1 MTNTRRTIF
10 SLFAS
15 TVLASQSFA
24 QVDLNNYLKRGEVLY
39 KQPASCA
46 VCHKQD
52 GTGLIGPDIT
62 YGPAPAVILEQM
74 LNNPQMAGI
83 SAELKANNEDL
94 IALSVYIRSLTG
106 IETTETT
113 LVNERAQLIS
123 ARAKTETDLI
133 FPKTARDE
141 AVEAVQTWDSVIADW
156 QPRAN
161 EGPLLAHYDSKIVAT
176 FDPGKPKFKPRKGKT
191 YFYENVGNSANLA
204 ILKPGA
210 KNAKSTQIVVGDARS
225 HKVIASYELPVSL
238 RAAVHTTIV
247 SPDGKYVYIVGS
259 KPHTEPTNQLKA
271 LDAPATLIKADAVT
285 LQPVLQQTMGGRL
298 HHGMVFRDKYILLDT
313 FARDPDGLDVMLL
326 DPATDE
332 IIGGVR
338 DEDLGG
344 SSYTAYTDNEY
355 IYILM
360 EPVGY
365 ASHRSTGMLG
375 AKNLYSGK
383 ITTMKPFWIAKLD
396 PETWEVVQE
405 YPYPGFRGDWIVFD
419 ARKKFMYVPAGGTSN
434 VSKINMETGEVVWAA
449 GAGISPYGANLNAAE
464 TELWV
469 ANKGEHT
476 GHFGRTLSVLNADTG
491 RQVATVF
498 SGYEV
503 DHVLLA
509 PNGKEMWATSNGEGR
524 IYVYDTQSH
533 EEIAV
538 IQMPQNGDPH
548 GLVWVHY
555 DENGDSRVVGDQG
568 GSKGGVN
575 PALGKALDY

>member
-1 MTNTRRTIF
+1 MTIKQCLGI
-10 SLFAS
+10 SL
-15 TVLASQSFA
+15 LAGTFLVTA
-24 QVDLNNYLKRGEVLY
+24 AHGQVDLGAYASRGEAFY
-39 KQPASCA
+39 NQPASCA
-46 VCHKQD
+46 VCHKKD

-62 YGPAPAVILEQM
+62 YGPTAAQILEQM
-74 LNNPQMAGI
+74 LNNPQMAAI
-83 SAELKANNEDL
+83 SQELRADNEDFL
-94 IALSVYIRSLTG
+94 ALAVYIRSLTG
-106 IETTETT
+106 LETTESTIVDQRAK
-113 LVNERAQLIS
+113 LVS
-123 ARAKTETDLI
+123 ARAKTETDLV

-141 AVEAVQTWDSVIADW
+141 AVEAVQSWQSVIDDW
-156 QPRAN
+156 QRRAN
-161 EGPLLAHYDSKIVAT
+161 DGPLLAHYDSQIVAT
-176 FDPGKPKFKPRKGKT
+176 FDPGKPKFKPKKGRT

-204 ILKPGA
+204 ILEPGA
-210 KNAKSTQIVVGDARS
+210 TNAKSTQVVVGDAKT

-247 SPDGKYVYIVGS
+247 SADGKYVYIVGS
-259 KPHTEPTNQLKA
+259 KPHTEPSNQLKA
-271 LDAPATLIKADAVT
+271 LDAPATLIKVDAVT
-285 LQPVLQQTMGGRL
+285 LQPIKQQTMGGRL
-298 HHGMVFRDKYILLDT
+298 HHGMVFQDKYILLDT
-313 FARDPDGLDVMLL
+313 FSRDPDGLDVMLL
-326 DPATDE
+326 DPETDE

-344 SSYTAYTDNEY
+344 SSYTAYTDNDF

-419 ARKKFMYVPAGGTSN
+419 AKKEFMYVTAGGTSN
-434 VSKINMETGEVVWAA
+434 VSKINMETGDIVWAA
-449 GAGISPYGANLNAAE
+449 GAGISPYGASLNAEE

-476 GHFGRTLSVLNADTG
+476 GHFGRTLSVLKADTG
-491 RQVATVF
+491 QQVATVF

-524 IYVYDTQSH
+524 IYVYDTDSH
-533 EEIAV
+533 DEIAV

-555 DENGDSRVVGDQG
+555 DNDGNSRVVGDQG
-568 GSKGGVN
+568 GARGGVI
-575 PALGKALDY
+575 PALGTALDY

>member
-1 MTNTRRTIF
+1 MKNTRRTIF
-10 SLFAS
+10 SLLAT

-24 QVDLNNYLKRGEVLY
+24 QVDLDNYLKRGEALY
-39 KQPASCA
+39 NEPASCA

-62 YGPAPAVILEQM
+62 YGPTPAQILEQM

-83 SAELKANNEDL
+83 SAELKADNEDL
-94 IALSVYIRSLTG
+94 IALSVFIRSITG
-106 IETTETT
+106 KETTETM
-113 LVNERAQLIS
+113 LVNERAELIS

-141 AVEAVQTWDSVIADW
+141 AVEAVQSWESVIADW
-156 QPRAN
+156 QRRAN
-161 EGPLLAHYDSKIVAT
+161 EGPLLAHYDSEIVAR
-176 FDPGKPKFKPRKGKT
+176 FDPGKPRFRPKKGKT

-204 ILKPGA
+204 ILEPGA
-210 KNAKSTQIVVGDARS
+210 KNAKSTQVVVGDARS

-259 KPHTEPTNQLKA
+259 KPASEPTNQLKA
-271 LDAPATLIKADAVT
+271 LDAPATLIKVDAVT

-313 FARDPDGLDVMLL
+313 FSRDPDGLDVMLL
-326 DPATDE
+326 DPETDE

-419 ARKKFMYVPAGGTSN
+419 ARKEFMYVPAGGTSN
-434 VSKINMETGEVVWAA
+434 VSKINMETGEVVWTA
-449 GAGISPYGANLNAAE
+449 GAGISPYGTSLNAAE

-476 GHFGRTLSVLNADTG
+476 GHFGRTLSVLKADTG

-524 IYVYDTQSH
+524 IYVYDTESH

-548 GLVWVHY
+548 GLAWVHY
-555 DENGDSRVVGDQG
+555 DKEGNSKVVRDQG
-568 GSKGGVN
+568 GFRGGVN
-575 PALGKALDY
+575 PALGRALDY